1 MSVSTADFDIISPF
15 WYGPLRQP
23 DKFRFS
29 VDQGLDHG
37 RSVPR
42 FGASCQSGGTLKGT
56 NRGRVPSVALAMID
70 HLMVRQLV
78 EVYVTGRPAGLT
90 D

>member
-15 WYGPLRQP
+15 WYGPLRQL

-42 FGASCQSGGTLKGT
+42 IGASCQSGGTLKGT
-56 NRGRVPSVALAMID
+56 NRGRVPWLAMID

-78 EVYVTGRPAGLT
+78 EDHVTGRLLG
-90 D
+90 